1 MLLHV
6 VVRLEL
12 VGEQRNA
19 GGREVSERV
28 RLGSVVQTG
37 RSSGEKLADGVRI
50 GELNG
55 DGPPG
60 ENPRLRDGP
69 ESSALRMEARESETQ
84 SDETEKGCAIYNIG
98 NTNNT
103 AGSGEGGI
111 RRCAKPGF

>member
-1 MLLHV
+1 MWRGDGLPRARRAVLQTVLLHV

-60 ENPRLRDGP
+60 ENPRLQDGP
-69 ESSALRMEARESETQ
+69 ESSALRMEAR
-84 SDETEKGCAIYNIG
+84 DRA
-98 NTNNT
+98 NT
-103 AGSGEGGI
+103 G
-111 RRCAKPGF
+111 